1 MLHRIGNKLRQQIH
15 IFYRELCTS
24 MVQVSSLLVEDPIID
39 ELVKRSFVTSDG
51 KVKKF
56 DIQVSEDSEA

>member
-24 MVQVSSLLVEDPIID
+24 MVQVSSLLVEETIIGID
-39 ELVKRSFVTSDG
+39 RNHVNKLN
-51 KVKKF
+51 
-56 DIQVSEDSEA
+56 